1 METGVATYRIRWAL
15 LRIFSAT
22 WILLTLISIT
32 VTLPPTLLPVGII
45 GSVFGISTG
54 LIAVLNGRW
63 VWSEVS
69 LLDGGLMFLVLL
81 LEENMSKTVEQN
93 LPVMLL
99 QFMMLLFAVEVLSVV
114 SKQHGLFSK
123 VLIETEGSVSILAR
137 SIHQALRRTARLG
150 LLFASSYFISIAIL
164 YVGAYIAPLS
174 PILSDISFYIVIVS
188 VSLALLIILREE

>member
-99 QFMMLLFAVEVLSVV
+99 QFVMLLFAVEVLSVV